1 MTNCK
6 NIVRAGTFFLD
17 AVKLK
22 VVYKYHLLN
31 IKMSLKILTLL
42 GMMGVGAVYDKMPD
56 GCAGL
61 AGTTRTCDPRKA
73 VDELAYGNDI

>member
-1 MTNCK
+1 
-6 NIVRAGTFFLD
+6 
-17 AVKLK
+17 
-22 VVYKYHLLN
+22 
-31 IKMSLKILTLL
+31 MSLKILTLL